1 MSIYKKI
8 HQVQAA
14 TRSLAAN
21 AIGQTGAARYNYVSG
36 SKLLGIIRPLM
47 DKLGLI
53 LTQEVV
59 DIKNEPI
66 TYMTRNGE
74 KTEMFTTVHIR
85 FTWVDTEDSSQM
97 VNEFFANGMNAWD
110 KGLGSALTY
119 AERYYLMKTFHIAT
133 DDDDVDALVKEE
145 AIKSLPSQAVQ
156 ARRAAAMKPVPK
168 EKEIEN
174 GVMTPEQFR
183 ERWNSDEEGGGITYE
198 DIAVCARSWG
208 LFPKPKIE
216 PIEKV
221 KMAVLKAAGVQD
233 EQPYT
238 PMADK
243 DYWKIVK
250 AYAEGKKTKTGGD
263 YRQTWIEMTHAKAE
277 HIAEFDNSVDDYK
290 AANGINL

>member
-1 MSIYKKI
+1 M

-21 AIGQTGAARYNYVSG
+21 TEGQTGAARYNYVSG
-36 SKLLGIIRPLM
+36 AKLLGVVRPLM

-85 FTWVDTEDSSQM
+85 FTWVDTDDGSQV
-97 VNEFFANGMNAWD
+97 VNDFFANGMNAWD

-133 DDDDVDALVKEE
+133 DEDDVDALVKEE
-145 AIKSLPSQAVQ
+145 AINSQPSQAVQ
-156 ARRAAAMKPVPK
+156 ARRVAAKRAAPK
-168 EKEIEN
+168 AE
-174 GVMTPEQFR
+174 
-183 ERWNSDEEGGGITYE
+183 
-198 DIAVCARSWG
+198 
-208 LFPKPKIE
+208 
-216 PIEKV
+216 
-221 KMAVLKAAGVQD
+221 AAPA

-263 YRQTWIEMTHAKAE
+263 YRQTWIDMTHAKPE
-277 HIAEFDNSVDDYK
+277 HIAEFDNHVDDYK
-290 AANGINL
+290 ASNGINL

>member
-1 MSIYKKI
+1 M

-21 AIGQTGAARYNYVSG
+21 TEGQTGAARYNYVSG
-36 SKLLGIIRPLM
+36 AKLLGVIRPLM

-85 FTWVDTEDSSQM
+85 FTWVDTDDGSQV
-97 VNEFFANGMNAWD
+97 VNDFFANGMNAWD

-133 DDDDVDALVKEE
+133 DEDDVDALVKEE
-145 AIKSLPSQAVQ
+145 AINSQPSQAVQ
-156 ARRAAAMKPVPK
+156 ARRTAAKRPA
-168 EKEIEN
+168 
-174 GVMTPEQFR
+174 
-183 ERWNSDEEGGGITYE
+183 
-198 DIAVCARSWG
+198 A
-208 LFPKPKIE
+208 
-216 PIEKV
+216 
-221 KMAVLKAAGVQD
+221 KAEAAPA

-277 HIAEFDNSVDDYK
+277 HIAEFDNHVDDYK
-290 AANGINL
+290 ASIGINL

>member
-1 MSIYKKI
+1 M

-21 AIGQTGAARYNYVSG
+21 TEGQTGAARYNYVSG
-36 SKLLGIIRPLM
+36 AKLLGVIRPLM

-85 FTWVDTEDSSQM
+85 FTWVDTDDGSQV
-97 VNEFFANGMNAWD
+97 VNDFFANGMNAWD

-133 DDDDVDALVKEE
+133 DEDDVDALVKEE
-145 AIKSLPSQAVQ
+145 AINSQPSAAVQ
-156 ARRAAAMKPVPK
+156 ARRTAAKRPA
-168 EKEIEN
+168 
-174 GVMTPEQFR
+174 
-183 ERWNSDEEGGGITYE
+183 
-198 DIAVCARSWG
+198 A
-208 LFPKPKIE
+208 
-216 PIEKV
+216 
-221 KMAVLKAAGVQD
+221 KAEVAPA

-263 YRQTWIEMTHAKAE
+263 YRQTWIDMTHAKPE
-277 HIAEFDNSVDDYK
+277 QIAEFDNHVDDYK
-290 AANGINL
+290 ASNGINL

>member
-1 MSIYKKI
+1 M

-21 AIGQTGAARYNYVSG
+21 TEGQTGAARYNYVSG
-36 SKLLGIIRPLM
+36 AKLLGVIRPLM

-85 FTWVDTEDSSQM
+85 FTWVDTDDGSQV
-97 VNEFFANGMNAWD
+97 VNDFFANGMNAWD

-133 DDDDVDALVKEE
+133 DEDDVDALVKEE
-145 AIKSLPSQAVQ
+145 AINSLPSQAVQ
-156 ARRAAAMKPVPK
+156 ARRTAAKRPA
-168 EKEIEN
+168 
-174 GVMTPEQFR
+174 
-183 ERWNSDEEGGGITYE
+183 
-198 DIAVCARSWG
+198 A
-208 LFPKPKIE
+208 
-216 PIEKV
+216 
-221 KMAVLKAAGVQD
+221 KAEVAPA

-250 AYAEGKKTKTGGD
+250 AYAEGRKTKTGGD
-263 YRQTWIEMTHAKAE
+263 YRQTWIDMTHAKPE
-277 HIAEFDNSVDDYK
+277 HIAEFDNHVDDYK
-290 AANGINL
+290 A

>member
-1 MSIYKKI
+1 M

-21 AIGQTGAARYNYVSG
+21 TEGQTGAARYNYVSG
-36 SKLLGIIRPLM
+36 AKLLGVIRPLM

-85 FTWVDTEDSSQM
+85 FTWVDTDDGSQV
-97 VNEFFANGMNAWD
+97 VNDFFANGMNAWD

-133 DDDDVDALVKEE
+133 DEDDVDALVKEE
-145 AIKSLPSQAVQ
+145 AINSQPSQAVQ
-156 ARRAAAMKPVPK
+156 ARRVAAKRPAPK
-168 EKEIEN
+168 AE
-174 GVMTPEQFR
+174 
-183 ERWNSDEEGGGITYE
+183 
-198 DIAVCARSWG
+198 
-208 LFPKPKIE
+208 
-216 PIEKV
+216 
-221 KMAVLKAAGVQD
+221 AAPA

-263 YRQTWIEMTHAKAE
+263 YRQTWIDMTHAKAE
-277 HIAEFDNSVDDYK
+277 HIAEFDNHVDDYK
-290 AANGINL
+290 ASNGINL

>member
-1 MSIYKKI
+1 M

-21 AIGQTGAARYNYVSG
+21 TEGQTGAARYNYVSG
-36 SKLLGIIRPLM
+36 AKLLGVIRPLM

-85 FTWVDTEDSSQM
+85 FTWVDTDDGSQV
-97 VNEFFANGMNAWD
+97 VNDFFANGMNAWD

-133 DDDDVDALVKEE
+133 DEDDVDALVKEE
-145 AIKSLPSQAVQ
+145 AINSQPSQAVQ
-156 ARRAAAMKPVPK
+156 ARRTAAKRPAAK
-168 EKEIEN
+168 EE
-174 GVMTPEQFR
+174 
-183 ERWNSDEEGGGITYE
+183 
-198 DIAVCARSWG
+198 
-208 LFPKPKIE
+208 
-216 PIEKV
+216 
-221 KMAVLKAAGVQD
+221 AAPA

-250 AYAEGKKTKTGGD
+250 AYAQGKKTKTGGD
-263 YRQTWIEMTHAKAE
+263 YRQTWIEMTHAKPE

>member
-1 MSIYKKI
+1 M

-21 AIGQTGAARYNYVSG
+21 TEGQTGAARYNYVSG
-36 SKLLGIIRPLM
+36 AKLLGVIRPLM

-85 FTWVDTEDSSQM
+85 FTWVDTDDGSQV
-97 VNEFFANGMNAWD
+97 VNDFFANGMNAWD

-133 DDDDVDALVKEE
+133 DEDDVDALVKEE

-156 ARRAAAMKPVPK
+156 ARRTAAKRPA
-168 EKEIEN
+168 
-174 GVMTPEQFR
+174 
-183 ERWNSDEEGGGITYE
+183 
-198 DIAVCARSWG
+198 A
-208 LFPKPKIE
+208 
-216 PIEKV
+216 
-221 KMAVLKAAGVQD
+221 KAEAAPA

-263 YRQTWIEMTHAKAE
+263 YRQTWIEMTHAKPE
-277 HIAEFDNSVDDYK
+277 HIAEFDNHVDDYK
-290 AANGINL
+290 ASNGINL

>member
-1 MSIYKKI
+1 M

-21 AIGQTGAARYNYVSG
+21 TEGQTGAARYNYVSG
-36 SKLLGIIRPLM
+36 AKLLGVIRPLM

-85 FTWVDTEDSSQM
+85 FTWVDTDDGSQV
-97 VNEFFANGMNAWD
+97 VNDFFANGMNAWD

-133 DDDDVDALVKEE
+133 DEDDVDALVKEE
-145 AIKSLPSQAVQ
+145 AINSQPSQAVQ
-156 ARRAAAMKPVPK
+156 ARRAAAKRPAAK
-168 EKEIEN
+168 
-174 GVMTPEQFR
+174 
-183 ERWNSDEEGGGITYE
+183 S
-198 DIAVCARSWG
+198 
-208 LFPKPKIE
+208 E
-216 PIEKV
+216 P
-221 KMAVLKAAGVQD
+221 APA

-263 YRQTWIEMTHAKAE
+263 YRQTWIDMTHAKAE
-277 HIAEFDNSVDDYK
+277 HIAEFDNHVDDYK
-290 AANGINL
+290 ASNGINL

>member
-1 MSIYKKI
+1 M

-21 AIGQTGAARYNYVSG
+21 TEGQTGAARYNYVSG
-36 SKLLGIIRPLM
+36 AKLLGVIRPLM

-53 LTQEVV
+53 LTQEVM

-85 FTWVDTEDSSQM
+85 FTWVDTDDGSQV
-97 VNEFFANGMNAWD
+97 VNDFFSNGMNAWD

-133 DDDDVDALVKEE
+133 DEDDVDALVKEE
-145 AIKSLPSQAVQ
+145 AINSQPSQAVQ
-156 ARRAAAMKPVPK
+156 ARRVAAKRPAPK
-168 EKEIEN
+168 AE
-174 GVMTPEQFR
+174 VAP
-183 ERWNSDEEGGGITYE
+183 
-198 DIAVCARSWG
+198 A
-208 LFPKPKIE
+208 
-216 PIEKV
+216 
-221 KMAVLKAAGVQD
+221 

-263 YRQTWIEMTHAKAE
+263 YRQTWIDMTHAKPE
-277 HIAEFDNSVDDYK
+277 HIAEFDNHVDDYK
-290 AANGINL
+290 ASNGINL

>member
-1 MSIYKKI
+1 M

-21 AIGQTGAARYNYVSG
+21 TEGQTGAARYNYVSG
-36 SKLLGIIRPLM
+36 AKLLGVIRPLM

-85 FTWVDTEDSSQM
+85 FTWVDTDDGSQV
-97 VNEFFANGMNAWD
+97 VNDFFANGMNAWD

-133 DDDDVDALVKEE
+133 DEDDVDALVKEE
-145 AIKSLPSQAVQ
+145 AINSQPSQAVQ
-156 ARRAAAMKPVPK
+156 ARRTAAKRPAAK
-168 EKEIEN
+168 
-174 GVMTPEQFR
+174 
-183 ERWNSDEEGGGITYE
+183 
-198 DIAVCARSWG
+198 A
-208 LFPKPKIE
+208 E
-216 PIEKV
+216 P
-221 KMAVLKAAGVQD
+221 APA

-263 YRQTWIEMTHAKAE
+263 YRQTWIEMTHAKPE
-277 HIAEFDNSVDDYK
+277 HIAEFDNHVDDYK
-290 AANGINL
+290 ASNGINL

>member
-1 MSIYKKI
+1 M

-21 AIGQTGAARYNYVSG
+21 TEGQTGAARYNYVSG
-36 SKLLGIIRPLM
+36 AKLLGVIRPLM

-85 FTWVDTEDSSQM
+85 FTWVDTDDGSQV
-97 VNEFFANGMNAWD
+97 VNDFFANGMNAWD

-133 DDDDVDALVKEE
+133 DEDDVDALVKEE
-145 AIKSLPSQAVQ
+145 AINSQPSQAVQ
-156 ARRAAAMKPVPK
+156 ARRVAAKRPAPK
-168 EKEIEN
+168 AE
-174 GVMTPEQFR
+174 
-183 ERWNSDEEGGGITYE
+183 
-198 DIAVCARSWG
+198 
-208 LFPKPKIE
+208 
-216 PIEKV
+216 
-221 KMAVLKAAGVQD
+221 AAPA

-263 YRQTWIEMTHAKAE
+263 YRQTWIDMTHAKPE
-277 HIAEFDNSVDDYK
+277 QIAEFDNSVDDYK